1 MRFAL
6 VGLLIAVIV
15 FAVSG
20 GHMLFLPL
28 FFVFPLFGM
37 FGHRRRHGRSW

>member
-6 VGLLIAVIV
+6 FGLLLALVI

-28 FFVFPLFGM
+28 FLVLPLGGM
-37 FGHRRRHGRSW
+37 FGHRRRYR